1 MSTPT
6 PYASVPQPSGD
17 QVHRGYGP
25 QPQPTDFAIG
35 STANPTMI
43 SPLSNSVAQHGHF
56 TEEFDASQRGSSVVD
71 GGLQRSSSR
80 ATLKKRNSVK
90 RASSLKRS
98 GSKKSLRA
106 GSLKG
111 FAGVDADDANFTSW
125 SYTPVPTTG
134 TPTDILANRFQAWRQ
149 LLKSL
154 ITYFREIQQSYETRH
169 KALHKVQNTIANITN
184 PSIFMS
190 NGGLGEATRILET
203 FHGKSVRE
211 AQKAR
216 DIETDVIQALTG
228 LRSDLAQKIK
238 EIKSLSGDFKNSVD
252 KERDVTRKEIEKLQ
266 EALQHTDHEDGAAIG
281 KNDPYVVRLGVDR
294 AIERQ
299 IDEENYLHRAYLNL
313 EASGRELES
322 IVVGE
327 IQKAYNALA
336 GILKREADDAYNAVE
351 SLRSG
356 PIAMP
361 KDQEWYQFVT
371 SDEHFVDPGLPL
383 RRVEEIEYPGK
394 HAPAATEI
402 RAGMLERKS
411 KYLKSYTPGWY
422 VLSPTHLHEFKSADK
437 IYSQPPVM
445 SLYLPDQKLGS
456 HSERGSSSHKFMLKG
471 KQSGGMHKGHNWV
484 FRAESYDTM
493 MAWLED
499 IRSLT
504 EKTGAERN
512 AFIRKHAR
520 SVSGTSDRGTVS
532 SDGMEEDEAD
542 EVPYSADVN
551 SLAPQSP
558 AEEKPKRPQP
568 GGRFPS
574 DMVLRKTGTMG
585 STADGADDSDDDSP
599 NVIAAASALPVSSP
613 DRYGGQDPYRLDD
626 VRTEIG
632 TINDE
637 SGVIDHQTARMP
649 VEQQTIASTE
659 PVQTQTY
666 ALPAA
671 PVQPTNQAQPLVPE
685 QQQQQPFL
693 GNEPATPFSQ
703 VQQSPARHNS
713 GYGEWMAP
721 AAAGA
726 AGVGAGA
733 LGAEAYGHHQREQE
747 AIVPQHMPMQEEK
760 SLRGVDADAGA
771 FVFPNAVGESHGT
784 EAMIPSVAPTSEI
797 NHAAVVSAP
806 VTDATD
812 ASANSTNVAEAPLG
826 GNEKMGAHETGA
838 FFPRVIRHDT
848 ELSVSQLHVPG
859 KFPPQRN
866 V

>member
-1 MSTPT
+1 MS
-6 PYASVPQPSGD
+6 
-17 QVHRGYGP
+17 
-25 QPQPTDFAIG
+25 
-35 STANPTMI
+35 
-43 SPLSNSVAQHGHF
+43 SPLSNSVAHQGHS
-56 TEEFDASQRGSSVVD
+56 TEEFDASHRGSSLVD
-71 GGLQRSSSR
+71 GGLQRTSSR
-80 ATLKKRNSVK
+80 ASTVGGTGGGGGGVSRSNTLRKKNSVK

-111 FAGVDADDANFTSW
+111 FGGIDADDANFNSW
-125 SYTPVPTTG
+125 SFTPVPTSG

-154 ITYFREIQQSYETRH
+154 ITYFREIQQSYDARH

-184 PSIFMS
+184 PSIFMT
-190 NGGLGEATRILET
+190 NGGLGDATRILEN
-203 FHGKSVRE
+203 FHAKSVRE

-266 EALQHTDHEDGAAIG
+266 EALQHTDHEDGAATG

-336 GILKREADDAYNAVE
+336 GILKREADDAYNTVE

-356 PIAMP
+356 PISMP

-499 IRSLT
+499 IRNLT

-551 SLAPQSP
+551 SLAGPSP
-558 AEEKPKRPQP
+558 TEEKPKRPQP

-574 DMVLRKTGTMG
+574 DMVLRKTGTMS

-599 NVIAAASALPVSSP
+599 NVVAAASALPVSSP

-632 TINDE
+632 SINDE
-637 SGVIDHQTARMP
+637 PGAIEHQAAPIP
-649 VEQQTIASTE
+649 VQQQTIASTE

-666 ALPAA
+666 SLPAA
-671 PVQPTNQAQPLVPE
+671 PVQPVNQAQPVVPV
-685 QQQQQPFL
+685 QQQQPFL
-693 GNEPATPFSQ
+693 GNEPATSFSQ
-703 VQQSPARHNS
+703 VQEPLARHNS
-713 GYGEWMAP
+713 GYGDWMAP

-726 AGVGAGA
+726 VGIGAGA
-733 LGAEAYGHHQREQE
+733 LGAEAYRHHQQE
-747 AIVPQHMPMQEEK
+747 AAVPQQIPMHEQK
-760 SLRGVDADAGA
+760 SLRGLNADVDADADADAGA
-771 FVFPNAVGESHGT
+771 FVFPNAVGESQGT
-784 EAMIPSVAPTSEI
+784 EAMIPNVPPTSKI
-797 NHAAVVSAP
+797 NHAPVVAAP
-806 VTDATD
+806 
-812 ASANSTNVAEAPLG
+812 ASANSTSVAEAPLG
-826 GNEKMGAHETGA
+826 GNEKLGAHETGA

-859 KFPPQRN
+859 EFPPPRN